1 MFTQVA
7 FHFHVPKVSF
17 FLDGRKSKSRNLPSL
32 IFLHFFF
39 KKSFPNA
46 FDELRTVPQPQHCDK
61 QLTFLTFF
69 GSGEKVANTS
79 LWELIYLESVELYII
94 VAVKLRTGLATGAQI
109 SASLLSC
116 SANVSS
122 TENFHFLQLHLV

>member
-1 MFTQVA
+1 MEE
-7 FHFHVPKVSF
+7 KVNLEICLLSSF
-17 FLDGRKSKSRNLPSL
+17 S
-32 IFLHFFF
+32 IFFF

-69 GSGEKVANTS
+69 GSGEKVANTF

-94 VAVKLRTGLATGAQI
+94 VAVKLSTGLATGAQI
-109 SASLLSC
+109 PASLLSC

-122 TENFHFLQLHLV
+122 TENFHFLGKKNIFFLGGEQK